1 MRDKK
6 KKQPPRVHGPMAQFM
21 PGDKAR
27 DFKGTFKKLFVYL
40 GHHKKIIL
48 LVWILVI
55 ASTVFTIIGPKILG
69 SATDE
74 LVSGVLRKTMGFA
87 GINFTRIRDI
97 LLRLAG
103 LYFISILFNY
113 AQGYLIAGVSMK
125 VTYRLRN
132 EISEKIHKLP
142 LKYFDKNTH
151 GDVISRITN
160 DVDTVSQNLNQSIP
174 SLLSSFASVIGMA
187 VMMLTISPLLTLV
200 ALLLLPLST
209 VFIMF
214 IVKRSQ
220 KLFRT
225 QQQGLGKLNGHIEE
239 MFSNHVIV
247 RAFNGEKTSVDKFNV
262 YNETLYQSGWKA
274 NFLSGLMWPV
284 IIFIGNI
291 TYVAVCVLGGILVS
305 RGNMTLGGIQAFI
318 QYVRQFGQPVTQIAS
333 VINVFQQ
340 TVAAAERVFEFL
352 AEEEETEDI
361 KVEPPMDAREKGQ
374 VAFKHVSFGY
384 APEVPVIHNFN
395 AEIAPGQKI
404 AIVGATGAGKTT
416 IVKLLMRFYDVNGGQ
431 ITVDGADIRLYTRN
445 ALRARFGM
453 VLQDTWLFNGTI
465 AENIRYGKLDAS
477 ESQIIKAAV
486 IAQADH
492 FIRTLPDGYQMV
504 INEEADNISAGQKQ
518 LLTIARSVLADP
530 EILILD
536 EATSNV
542 DTRTEVLIQKAMD
555 NLMKG
560 RTSFVIAHRLSTIRS
575 ADVILVMRQGDI
587 VEQGNHNELL
597 EKNGV
602 YAELYNAQ
610 FEKG

>member
-1 MRDKK
+1 MSDKK
-6 KKQPPRVHGPMAQFM
+6 RKRPPRAHGPMGQFM
-21 PGDKAR
+21 PGEKAK
-27 DFKGTFKKLFVYL
+27 DFKGTLKKLLAYL
-40 GHHKKIIL
+40 GHHKKVIL
-48 LVWILVI
+48 LVWVLVV

-69 SATDE
+69 AATDE
-74 LVSGVLRKTMGFA
+74 LVGGVIRKTMGFA
-87 GINFTRIRDI
+87 GIDFNRIRLI
-97 LLRLAG
+97 LLQLAG
-103 LYFISILFNY
+103 LYLISIVFNY
-113 AQGYLIAGVSMK
+113 AQGWLIAGVSMK
-125 VTYRLRN
+125 VTYRLRGD
-132 EISEKIHKLP
+132 ISEKIHKLP

-187 VMMLTISPLLTLV
+187 VMMLTISPLLTLA
-200 ALLLLPLST
+200 ALTLLPLST
-209 VFIMF
+209 VFIML

-220 KLFRT
+220 KLFRA

-247 RAFNGEKTSVDKFNV
+247 KAFNGEETSINKFNG

-274 NFLSGLMWPV
+274 NFLSGLMWPI

-291 TYVAVCVLGGILVS
+291 TYVAVCILGGVLVS
-305 RGNMTLGGIQAFI
+305 RGRMTLGGIQAFI

-361 KVEPPMDAREKGQ
+361 TTEPPVIQAEKGH
-374 VAFKHVSFGY
+374 VVFKDVSFGY
-384 APEVPVIHNFN
+384 SPEVPVIHNFN

-416 IVKLLMRFYDVNGGQ
+416 IVKLLMRFYDVNAGQ
-431 ITVDGADIRLYTRN
+431 ITVDGADIRLYTRDG
-445 ALRARFGM
+445 LRARFGM
-453 VLQDTWLFNGTI
+453 VLQDTWLFNGTV
-465 AENIRYGKLDAS
+465 AENIRYGRLDATDS
-477 ESQIIKAAV
+477 EVIKAAKTS
-486 IAQADH
+486 QADH
-492 FIRTLPDGYQMV
+492 FIRTLPDNYQMML
-504 INEEADNISAGQKQ
+504 NEEADNISAGQKQ

-575 ADVILVMRQGDI
+575 ADVILVMQDGDI
-587 VEQGNHNELL
+587 AEQGNHRELL

-602 YAELYNAQ
+602 YANLYNAQ
-610 FEKG
+610 F